1 MTLLYRPIP
10 ADQTSTVVESEQKDA
25 MFSGSQQR
33 VSVRAR
39 QRLAAAQ
46 KTAQEEALGSGL
58 TRFGLIITISVKDE
72 AELKKFDRTVP
83 GLVSHAKLRVREAL
97 ANQAVTFQAGL
108 PLGMVVPDHM
118 IEIPDEIKTWLY
130 NDSANPDKRQ

>member
-1 MTLLYRPIP
+1 
-10 ADQTSTVVESEQKDA
+10 

-58 TRFGLIITISVKDE
+58 TRFGLIVTITVKD
-72 AELKKFDRTVP
+72 AEDLRRFERTVP
-83 GLVSHAKLRVREAL
+83 GMVSHAKLRVREAL

-108 PLGMVVPDHM
+108 PLGVVLPDHM
-118 IEIPDEIKTWLY
+118 MLPDEIRTWF
-130 NDSANPDKRQ
+130 